1 MLETLILG
9 PFNGLLSLVWV
20 AIFALKLFA
29 LVDAAMRPQAA
40 WQAAVSQT
48 KVMWVAILAV
58 ALLLGGIG
66 FLGVIALVATIFYL
80 VDVRPKLKEVQGRG
94 SSRW

>member
-1 MLETLILG
+1 VLQTLIFG
-9 PFNGLLSLVWV
+9 PFHGLLALVSV

-29 LVDAAMRPQAA
+29 LIDAAVRPQAA
-40 WQAAVSQT
+40 WRAAVSQS
-48 KVMWVAILAV
+48 KNMWLAILAV

-66 FLGVIALVATIFYL
+66 LLGVIALVATILYL
-80 VDVRPKLKEVQGRG
+80 VDVRPKLQEVQGRG

>member
-1 MLETLILG
+1 
-9 PFNGLLSLVWV
+9 
-20 AIFALKLFA
+20 
-29 LVDAAMRPQAA
+29 
-40 WQAAVSQT
+40 
-48 KVMWVAILAV
+48 MWVAILAV

-66 FLGVIALVATIFYL
+66 FLGVIALVATILYL